1 MPPALGDSVVTLKPF
16 SEVNPAGPLFTQ
28 QGASFDKNAQL
39 AKIVKEKMTQ
49 IYPRLARRRFD
60 GVEKVTF
67 GGEMDEIGH
76 DYHRRSQGRK
86 GSMHINYSSKSSNTL
101 ADPQKKF
108 SAIPYR

>member
-1 MPPALGDSVVTLKPF
+1 MVTLKPF

-60 GVEKVTF
+60 GVEKVSL
-67 GGEMDEIGH
+67 GGEMDGNEH
-76 DYHRRSQGRK
+76 DSKRRMPSRK
-86 GSMHINYSSKSSNTL
+86 GSVHINFSTKSCHTL
-101 ADPQKKF
+101 VDSQKNF